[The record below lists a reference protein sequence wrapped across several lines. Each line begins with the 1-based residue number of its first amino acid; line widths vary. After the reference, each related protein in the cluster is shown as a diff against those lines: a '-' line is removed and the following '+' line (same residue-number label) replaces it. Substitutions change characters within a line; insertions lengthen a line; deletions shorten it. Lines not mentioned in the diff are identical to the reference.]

1 MSDLATAAD
10 EYLRTRQALGFKL
23 KFAAPTLRRFVT
35 FLASRSMTRVT
46 TELALEWACQPPDRP
61 PSHWARRLGV
71 IRRFAQYHHAS
82 DPQTEI
88 PSADLL
94 PFRSVR
100 KPPYIYTD
108 RDISALID
116 AARALSGRVRSK
128 TYPTLIALLA
138 ATGLRVSEALG
149 LQRRDCDLKEGVL
162 FVRQSKFRKSRLVPI
177 HASTAEALEQY
188 SAEISTIFPHAT
200 ALLVSPHGK
209 ALCYNVVH
217 SNFRFLVHRIG
228 LPPQGDPRRPLPHSL
243 RHTFAVRTL
252 LGWYRAGVNVERDLP
267 LLATYLGHTQIAHT
281 YWYLSATP
289 ALLRLAAERLE
300 GPLWRMPS

>member
-1 MSDLATAAD
+1 MSALATAVD

-35 FLASRSMTRVT
+35 FLESRSMTRVT
-46 TELALEWACQPPDRP
+46 TELAVEWACQPAGAP
-61 PSHWARRLGV
+61 PAHWARRLGV
-71 IRRFAQYHHAS
+71 VRRFARYHQAS

-94 PFRSVR
+94 PFRWVR

-108 RDISALID
+108 NDISALID
-116 AARALSGRVRSK
+116 AARALSGRVRPK

-138 ATGLRVSEALG
+138 ATGLRVSEALC
-149 LQRRDCDLKEGVL
+149 LQRRDCDLKEAVL
-162 FVRQSKFRKSRLVPI
+162 FVRQTKFRKSRLVPL
-177 HASTAEALEQY
+177 HASTAEALERY
-188 SAEISTIFPHAT
+188 SAEISKVFPHAT
-200 ALLVSPHGK
+200 TLLVSPHGK
-209 ALCYNVVH
+209 ALRYTVVL
-217 SNFRFLVHRIG
+217 SNFRFLLRRVG
-228 LPPQGDPRRPLPHSL
+228 LPPQGDPRRPLPHGL

-252 LGWYRAGVNVERDLP
+252 LGWYRAGVNVERELP
-267 LLATYLGHTQIAHT
+267 LLATYLGHTHIAYT

-289 ALLRLAAERLE
+289 ELLRLAAERLE